1 MVIGYELRVGRLQ
14 GTLLRLSAFLLLAS
28 LLLKGSLAEADSS
41 SEAGELLGKG
51 WQGAGRPKGGG
62 EETEMSLG
70 LWDSRVVWPFCPLL
84 CPLLEFGLWSPLSW
98 TVFFDD

>member
-41 SEAGELLGKG
+41 EAGELLGKG

-62 EETEMSLG
+62 ETTEMSLG
-70 LWDSRVVWPFCPLL
+70 LWDSRVVWALL
-84 CPLLEFGLWSPLSW
+84 STALSPAGIRALVASLLDCFL
-98 TVFFDD
+98 

>member
-70 LWDSRVVWPFCPLL
+70 LWDSRVVWALL
-84 CPLLEFGLWSPLSW
+84 STALSPAGIRALVASLLDCFL
-98 TVFFDD
+98 